1 MSEVLQEGDKFINH
15 LNIIFFMNKVLLSTK
30 LVIKNAKHVEINK
43 NKIEEF
49 CKNFH
54 HGDVNHWLSKA
65 PLDFSKLNEEEILNF
80 LLVYSTIGFCYWGNP
95 PWSIEWRGKR
105 YTGSFAMIAAIMK
118 AHEKGI
124 KILDPKY
131 RSQIGEKEFIKIL
144 EIKENNKIHLFDER
158 LKFLNE
164 SGKIILEKHKGKVS
178 TLLKSANN
186 DVIKL
191 LEILTK
197 DFSAY
202 DDSYKYNGKEVY
214 FYKKAQLF
222 ISDVFQTFKGEG
234 IGHFHNIHDL
244 TALADY
250 RIPQVLRDLG
260 ILKYSEELAEKIG
273 RGVLIP
279 KGSQEE
285 IELRASMIWAV
296 QLIYTSVK
304 EREQRLLPIGVN
316 DHLWLLRRQKFS
328 GDEVHHKTITTAY

>member
-1 MSEVLQEGDKFINH
+1 MEF
-15 LNIIFFMNKVLLSTK
+15 
-30 LVIKNAKHVEINK
+30 VIENAKYVKINK
-43 NKIEEF
+43 DKIKEF

-54 HGDVNHWLSKA
+54 HGDVNHWISEA

-80 LLVYSTIGFCYWGNP
+80 LLVYSTIGFCYWGDK
-95 PWSIEWRGKR
+95 PWSIEYRRKKHN
-105 YTGSFAMIAAIMK
+105 GSFAMIAAIMK
-118 AHEKGI
+118 AHENEI

-131 RSQIGEKEFIKIL
+131 RSKINQKELSKVL
-144 EIKENNKIHLFDER
+144 EINENNKIYLFNER

-164 SGKIILEKHKGKVS
+164 SGKVIIDKYSGKVS
-178 TLLKSANN
+178 NLLKSADG
-186 DVIKL
+186 DVTKL

-197 DFSAY
+197 NFLSY
-202 DDSYKYNGKEVY
+202 NDSYKYNGKDVY

-222 ISDVFQTFKGEG
+222 ISDVFQTFLGEG
-234 IGHFHNIHDL
+234 IGHFHNPQEL

-250 RIPQVLRDLG
+250 RIPQVLRNLG
-260 ILKYSEELAEKIG
+260 ILAYSKELADKIDKG
-273 RGVLIP
+273 ISIL

-328 GDEVHHKTITTAY
+328 EDEIHHKTITTAY